1 MIMPDT
7 RRLDGQV
14 AIVTGAAQGIGRGI
28 ALVLARAGARIVIG
42 DIQDAAGTVHGI
54 HAAGGQAVSMLM
66 DTSKPGDARDL
77 VDLALT
83 TYQRL
88 DVLVNNAAIDAPD
101 GNAWD
106 LPDEEWE
113 RTIAVNLSGVFY
125 CSRAALVPMLQAGSG
140 CIVNISSQ
148 SARHG
153 SKGLSPAYNA
163 SKAGVLGLTAAFAE
177 QVTERGVRVNAVLPA
192 LVESRDF
199 GWTPEIREQRM
210 RDYPLG
216 IGTPDDVGE
225 AVLYLVSA
233 AARWVSGTSLHITGG
248 AQRGSSVL

>member
-1 MIMPDT
+1 MSDSQ
-7 RRLDGQV
+7 RLDGQV
-14 AIVTGAAQGIGRGI
+14 AIVTGAAQGIGQGI
-28 ALVLARAGARIVIG
+28 ALVLAEAGARIVIG
-42 DIQDAAGTVHGI
+42 DIQDASGTVQEI
-54 HAAGGQAVSMLM
+54 RAAGGQAICTTADV
-66 DTSKPGDARDL
+66 SKPDDDEAL
-77 VDLALT
+77 VSLALT
-83 TYQRL
+83 EYGRL
-88 DVLVNNAAIDAPD
+88 DILVNNAAIDAPD

-125 CSRAALVPMLQAGSG
+125 CSRAALGPMLQAGSG

-153 SKGLSPAYNA
+153 AKGLSPAYNA

-177 QVTERGVRVNAVLPA
+177 QVTERGIRVNAVLPA

-199 GWTPEIREQRM
+199 GWTPEVREERT
-210 RDYPLG
+210 RPYPLG
-216 IGTPDDVGE
+216 LGTPKDVGE
-225 AVLYLVSA
+225 AVLYLVSP

-248 AQRGSSVL
+248 MQRGSSVL

>member
-1 MIMPDT
+1 MSHMH
-7 RRLDGQV
+7 RLDGQV

-28 ALVLARAGARIVIG
+28 ALVLAEAGATIVIG
-42 DIQDAAGTVHGI
+42 DIQDASATVQEI
-54 HAAGGQAVSMLM
+54 RAAGGQALSIIS
-66 DTSKPGDARDL
+66 DISQPGDVESL

-83 TYQRL
+83 EYGSL
-88 DVLVNNAAIDAPD
+88 DILVNNAAIDAPD

-106 LPDEEWE
+106 LTDEEWE

-125 CSRAALVPMLQAGSG
+125 CSRAALGPMLQAGSG

-153 SKGLSPAYNA
+153 AKGPSPAYNA
-163 SKAGVLGLTAAFAE
+163 SKAGVLGLTAALAE
-177 QVTERGVRVNAVLPA
+177 QVTERGVRVNAILPA

-199 GWTPEIREQRM
+199 GWTPEVREQRA
-210 RDYPLG
+210 RAYPLG
-216 IGTPDDVGE
+216 LGTPKDVGQ
-225 AVLYLVSA
+225 AVLYLVSP

-248 AQRGSSVL
+248 SQRGSSVI